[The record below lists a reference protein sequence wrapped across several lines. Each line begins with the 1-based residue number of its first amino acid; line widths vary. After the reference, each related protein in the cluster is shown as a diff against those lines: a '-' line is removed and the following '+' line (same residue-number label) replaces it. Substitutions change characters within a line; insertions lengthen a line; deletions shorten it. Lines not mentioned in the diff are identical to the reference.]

1 MYESPEIIL
10 ERFLVLLFAQKEVA
24 LCEFW
29 TLETLE
35 D

>member
-1 MYESPEIIL
+1 MHESPEIVL
-10 ERFLVLLFAQKEVA
+10 ERLLFLLLAQEKFA

-35 D
+35 V